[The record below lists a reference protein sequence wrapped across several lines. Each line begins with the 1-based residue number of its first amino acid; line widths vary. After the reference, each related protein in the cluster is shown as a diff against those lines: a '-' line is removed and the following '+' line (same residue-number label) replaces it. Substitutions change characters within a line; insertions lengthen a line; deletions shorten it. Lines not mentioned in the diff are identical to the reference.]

1 MKRFL
6 MAMALTCV
14 LSVTALAG
22 LIPSDGVTALPPDET
37 TPTTSPTE
45 PDQIPTVGLTQQMS
59 EAALNLIQLVLSAA
73 V

>member
-6 MAMALTCV
+6 MTIALTCV
-14 LSVTALAG
+14 LSVTAFAG
-22 LIPSDGVTALPPDET
+22 LIPSDGVTAPPPDET
-37 TPTTSPTE
+37 TPTTSATE
-45 PDQIPTVGLTQQMS
+45 PGPIPTVGLTQQMS